1 MPDNNPIFEFQH
13 SPDQD
18 SASPVRHPVVI
29 AGAGPVGLT
38 LAIDLALKQVPVVL
52 LEALNTISDG
62 SRAICF
68 AKRTLEICERLGMG
82 RRLLDKGVTWKTG
95 KVFLGDDQLFEFD
108 LLPEDGHQFPA
119 FINLQQY
126 YMELYAIDRALE
138 LKEFID
144 LRWFSELKGIE
155 SMEEGVRLTVSTP
168 DGSYQME
175 CDWLI
180 AADGARSFCRKA
192 LGLEFQGRT
201 FDDQFLIA
209 DIKTKTDMPPVRRFW
224 FSPTFTDAASALL
237 HMQPDDVW
245 RLDFQIGLEA
255 DAEEETRSE
264 NVMRRVRGML
274 GDEIEAEMEWISLYK
289 FHSRSIRNFL
299 HGHVIFI
306 GDAAHQVSPFGAR
319 GANSGIQDAENLA
332 WKLQL
337 VLKELAPE
345 TLLDSYNAER
355 TYAAEENVQHSTQS
369 TDFIVPKGEVSLVFR
384 NAVLS
389 LAKEYKF
396 AIPLINTGR
405 LSTPTIH
412 RESPLNTPDCDSWS
426 GKLLPGAPA
435 VDAPVQTTRGKRWLL
450 DQLKGEF
457 TLLYFTENS
466 VQEDVESEFRSL
478 CENDIPVQPLVLG
491 LNSEI
496 KGVSVFDL
504 QGIAAQRYDA
514 QNGTTYLLRPDQHI
528 TARWKGYVSSAIY
541 QALARAT
548 CN

>member
-1 MPDNNPIFEFQH
+1 MPDDNPIFEFQY

-68 AKRTLEICERLGMG
+68 AKRTLEIFERLGMG

-108 LLPEDGHQFPA
+108 LLPEAGHQFPA

-209 DIKTKTDMPPVRRFW
+209 DIKTKADMPPVRRFW
-224 FSPTFTDAASALL
+224 FAPTFTDADSALL

-245 RLDFQIGLEA
+245 RLDFQIGPKA
-255 DAEEETRSE
+255 DAAKEMQIEK
-264 NVMRRVRGML
+264 VMSRVRGML
-274 GDEIEAEMEWISLYK
+274 GDEIEPDLEWISVYR
-289 FHSRSIRNFL
+289 FQSRCIRNFR
-299 HGHVIFI
+299 HGRVIFS

-337 VLKELAPE
+337 VIKELAPE
-345 TLLDSYNAER
+345 SLLDSYNSER
-355 TYAAEENVQHSTQS
+355 IYAAEENIRHSTQS
-369 TDFIVPKGEVSLVFR
+369 TDFIAPKGAVSLAYR

-389 LAKEYKF
+389 LAKQYKF
-396 AIPLINTGR
+396 ARPLINSGR

-412 RESPLNTPDCDSWS
+412 LESTLNTADIDSWL

-435 VDAPVQTTRGKRWLL
+435 ADAPLQTPKGECWLL
-450 DQLKGEF
+450 SELKGEF
-457 TLLYFTENS
+457 TLLYFTDGA
-466 VQEDVESEFRSL
+466 VPEDVEAELRRLSENAVL
-478 CENDIPVQPLVLG
+478 VKPLVIG
-491 LNSEI
+491 LNSESQ
-496 KGVSVFDL
+496 GVSLFDL

-528 TARWKGYVSSAIY
+528 SARWKRYVSSAIY

>member
-1 MPDNNPIFEFQH
+1 MPDDNPIFEYQH
-13 SPDQD
+13 SPDHD

-68 AKRTLEICERLGMG
+68 AKRTLEICKRLGMG

-168 DGSYQME
+168 DGSYQVD

-224 FSPTFTDAASALL
+224 FAPTFTDAASALL

-289 FHSRSIRNFL
+289 FHSRSIRNFR
-299 HGHVIFI
+299 HGRVIFT

-345 TLLDSYNAER
+345 ILLDSYNAER
-355 TYAAEENVQHSTQS
+355 TYAAEENVRHSTQS

-435 VDAPVQTTRGKRWLL
+435 VDAPVHTTKGKRWLL

-457 TLLYFTENS
+457 TLLYFTDGT
-466 VQEDVESEFRSL
+466 VPEDVEAELRRLSENAVL
-478 CENDIPVQPLVLG
+478 VKPLVIG
-491 LNSEI
+491 LNSE
-496 KGVSVFDL
+496 S
-504 QGIAAQRYDA
+504 QG
-514 QNGTTYLLRPDQHI
+514 
-528 TARWKGYVSSAIY
+528 
-541 QALARAT
+541 
-548 CN
+548 

>member
-1 MPDNNPIFEFQH
+1 MSYEYPEFEYQR

-18 SASPVRHPVVI
+18 AASPVRHPVVI
-29 AGAGPVGLT
+29 AGVGPVGLT

-68 AKRTLEICERLGMG
+68 AKRTLEVCERLGMG

-95 KVFLGDDQLFEFD
+95 KVFFGDDPVFEFD

-126 YMELYAIDRALE
+126 YMELYGIDRALE
-138 LKEFID
+138 LEEFID
-144 LRWFSELKGIE
+144 LRWSNELQGIDPGAD
-155 SMEEGVRLTVSTP
+155 SARLTVGTP
-168 DGSYQME
+168 EGSYQLD

-180 AADGARSFCRKA
+180 AADGARSFCRKT
-192 LGLEFQGRT
+192 LGLEFEGRT

-209 DIKTKTDMPPVRRFW
+209 DIKTKADLPPVRRFW
-224 FSPTFTDAASALL
+224 FAPTFTDAASALL

-245 RLDFQIGLEA
+245 RLDFQIGPEA
-255 DAEEETRSE
+255 DAEEEMRTD

-274 GDEIEAEMEWISLYK
+274 GAEIDPELEWISVYR
-289 FHSRSIRNFL
+289 FQSRRIRDFRHERVL
-299 HGHVIFI
+299 FV
-306 GDAAHQVSPFGAR
+306 GDSAHQVSPFGAR

-355 TYAAEENVQHSTQS
+355 SYAADENIRHSTQS
-369 TDFIVPKGEVSLVFR
+369 TDFIAPKSAVSLAFR

-389 LAKEYKF
+389 LAKDHKF
-396 AIPLINTGR
+396 ARPLINSGR

-412 RESPLNTPDCDSWS
+412 RESSLNTADGESWF

-435 VDAPVQTTRGKRWLL
+435 VDAPVQTQDGEGWLL
-450 DQLKGEF
+450 DLLKGEF
-457 TLLYFTENS
+457 TLLYFTDTSVPETLQQDFRRLHENT
-466 VQEDVESEFRSL
+466 
-478 CENDIPVQPLVLG
+478 IPVQPLVLG
-491 LNSEI
+491 LNSGIAEI
-496 KGVSVFDL
+496 RVFDS
-504 QGIAAQRYDA
+504 QGFVAQRYDA
-514 QNGTTYLLRPDQHI
+514 QVGTTYLLRPDQHV
-528 TARWKGYVSSAIY
+528 TARWKRFDLGVIRD
-541 QALARAT
+541 ALNTAT

>member
-1 MPDNNPIFEFQH
+1 MQ
-13 SPDQD
+13 
-18 SASPVRHPVVI
+18 AV
-29 AGAGPVGLT
+29 
-38 LAIDLALKQVPVVL
+38 
-52 LEALNTISDG
+52 
-62 SRAICF
+62 
-68 AKRTLEICERLGMG
+68 GMG

-168 DGSYQME
+168 DGSYQMD

-224 FSPTFTDAASALL
+224 FAPTFTDAASALL

-264 NVMRRVRGML
+264 NVMRRVHGML

-289 FHSRSIRNFL
+289 FHSRSIRNFR
-299 HGHVIFI
+299 HGRVIFT

-355 TYAAEENVQHSTQS
+355 TYAAEENVRHSTQS

-412 RESPLNTPDCDSWS
+412 RESPLNTPDCDLWS

-435 VDAPVQTTRGKRWLL
+435 VDAPVQTTKGKRWLL

-466 VQEDVESEFRSL
+466 VSEDVESEFRSL

-504 QGIAAQRYDA
+504 QVIAAQRYDA

-528 TARWKGYVSSAIY
+528 TARWKRYVSSAIY